1 MKIKYAF
8 LDGTVT
14 EVEVSDEIG
23 AVIIDSR
30 KAEHAQDERHR
41 YHCYSYDA
49 IDYEGEEYGACDE
62 YAVEDDSA
70 EQTARIREYVNGTSG
85 RIRSA
90 KTVLSPDG
98 SHRQRRY
105 ITCFR
110 CPAAGR
116 TMKKTSVR
124 SAVPV
129 TTRDTSHSVTD
140 DGTVGLCHAAPQ
152 GEVKSLRPF
161 PLGNGE
167 GSREQKKRIQTQ
179 KIKEINR
186 KDETIMA
193 KDGTSRGGARPGAGR
208 KPKAITEKVADGNPG
223 GRKLTVVDFG
233 ENAAELTGE
242 EMPPVSEFI
251 TERSH
256 SHG

>member
-1 MKIKYAF
+1 
-8 LDGTVT
+8 
-14 EVEVSDEIG
+14 
-23 AVIIDSR
+23 
-30 KAEHAQDERHR
+30 
-41 YHCYSYDA
+41 
-49 IDYEGEEYGACDE
+49 
-62 YAVEDDSA
+62 
-70 EQTARIREYVNGTSG
+70 
-85 RIRSA
+85 
-90 KTVLSPDG
+90 
-98 SHRQRRY
+98 
-105 ITCFR
+105 
-110 CPAAGR
+110 
-116 TMKKTSVR
+116 MKKTSVR

-140 DGTVGLCHAAPQ
+140 DGTVGLCHTDPQ

-242 EMPPVSEFI
+242 EMPPVSEFMKAVQKDGRGI
-251 TERSH
+251 LPWKRLRQTDRTRVS
-256 SHG
+256 GICRCRFRRGRRYLY

>member
-1 MKIKYAF
+1 MTGISVIRRSSGGITGHGEQYAN
-8 LDGTVT
+8 D
-14 EVEVSDEIG
+14 
-23 AVIIDSR
+23 
-30 KAEHAQDERHR
+30 
-41 YHCYSYDA
+41 
-49 IDYEGEEYGACDE
+49 
-62 YAVEDDSA
+62 
-70 EQTARIREYVNGTSG
+70 TSG

-90 KTVLSPDG
+90 KTALSPDG
-98 SHRQRRY
+98 SHRRRRY
-105 ITCFR
+105 ITYFR
-110 CPAAGR
+110 CPVVGR
-116 TMKKTSVR
+116 TMKKTSAHF
-124 SAVPV
+124 AVPV

-140 DGTVGLCHAAPQ
+140 DGTVGLCHADPQ

-208 KPKAITEKVADGNPG
+208 KPKAITEKVAAGNPG

-233 ENAAELTGE
+233 ENAAEVFVGW
-242 EMPPVSEFI
+242 
-251 TERSH
+251 RRD
-256 SHG
+256 